1 MLPANMTGQSQSGVN
16 PVAKVLP
23 VLGIERIGSS
33 TQEQASNAKNFIIGQ
48 VYQAKIQEKVDQN
61 THLVKVDQQL
71 LKMQLGQG
79 AKPGQTLALRFIQ
92 ASPVPTFLLDQAA
105 DQLSEQAKISQ
116 TGKLIGKFLQQAQ
129 GATARYQAQEV
140 VTQNPLLVAAT
151 AQALRQSVTKTGLFY
166 ESHLQALAQ
175 GEQSLDSLMQEPQ
188 NAQRQLLPT
197 LVSQQLSLLESQRF
211 SWSGEI
217 WSGQVMQLDIA
228 PVAEDE
234 GQDEQQS
241 NRGADNAPI
250 ESSLSLHLPLLGDV
264 SVKLRMDGDQL
275 AVKLHAEEAE
285 TRAVMQSQ
293 QHKLQ
298 TALLGHVKAL
308 TQLSIDEMP
317 EAAEANHEPGF
328 RPVTPG

>member
-23 VLGIERIGSS
+23 VLGVERIGSS

-105 DQLSEQAKISQ
+105 GELNDQAKISH
-116 TGKLIGKFLQQAQ
+116 TGKLIAKFLQQAQ

-151 AQALRQSVTKTGLFY
+151 AQALKQSVSKTGLFY

-188 NAQRQLLPT
+188 NAQKQLLPT
-197 LVSQQLSLLESQRF
+197 LVSQQLSLLESQKF

-217 WSGQVMQLDIA
+217 WPGQVMQLDIA
-228 PVAEDE
+228 PVSEDE
-234 GQDEQQS
+234 GQAEQETSQEAE
-241 NRGADNAPI
+241 NTPV
-250 ESSLSLHLPLLGDV
+250 ESTLSLHLPLLGDV
-264 SVKLRMDGDQL
+264 AVKLRMQGEQL
-275 AVKLHAEEAE
+275 AVQLQAAEAD
-285 TRAVMQSQ
+285 TRTVMQSQ
-293 QHKLQ
+293 QARLQ
-298 TALLGHVKAL
+298 TALLGHVKTL
-308 TQLSIDEMP
+308 SQLSIESIPQHSSLDDESGIR
-317 EAAEANHEPGF
+317 H
-328 RPVTPG
+328 VTPG